1 MKLNYKYKMLS
12 VVQHKI
18 TQYHCDSSAF
28 KNVHQFSCQI
38 TSQEMVNTLEV
49 IKILAKEPLKI

>member
-1 MKLNYKYKMLS
+1 MLS